1 MPVRTRSPGPR
12 LVGFALL
19 ALAAL
24 ATGTAAVAAER
35 AQGAGE
41 EGEPRSATRADDRSD
56 KVCRR
61 VRPVGS
67 NIPQTICR
75 TRQQMAEEQAAA
87 RDALDNDRVR
97 QD

>member
-1 MPVRTRSPGPR
+1 MLRSPATRRPR
-12 LVGFALL
+12 LASL
-19 ALAAL
+19 ALVAIAAL
-24 ATGTAAVAAER
+24 GTGTAAVAAD
-35 AQGAGE
+35 
-41 EGEPRSATRADDRSD
+41 RSAGASDDGDQRTAARADDRSD

-75 TRQQMAEEQAAA
+75 TRQQMAEEEAAA
-87 RDALDNDRVR
+87 REAINENRVR

>member
-1 MPVRTRSPGPR
+1 MRVRHRSPSPR
-12 LVGFALL
+12 LASL

-24 ATGTAAVAAER
+24 VFLAAASTASASER
-35 AQGAGE
+35 ADPSEADA
-41 EGEPRSATRADDRSD
+41 PRSAARVENGSE

-75 TRQQMAEEQAAA
+75 TRQQMADEQAAA
-87 RDALDNDRVR
+87 RDALDSRAR

>member
-1 MPVRTRSPGPR
+1 MTRFVRCRR
-12 LVGFALL
+12 RCLAILALVGLGTG
-19 ALAAL
+19 
-24 ATGTAAVAAER
+24 ATAVAAER
-35 AQGAGE
+35 SDNVNGN
-41 EGEPRSATRADDRSD
+41 GEPRSAARADDSSE

-75 TRQQMAEEQAAA
+75 TRQQMAEEQDAA
-87 RDALDNDRVR
+87 RTALDANRVR